1 MTTRAAQ
8 PLEIATDDFRKF
20 VSLVLQVALGFT
32 RDAGEMILG
41 RISHGDTSSYR
52 FIGQAFPTQTGTK
65 NHTATQVPGTMA
77 GIGATGCAALWRWR
91 RTSVRSMISA
101 VAAMTRA
108 LEFIKRNV

>member
-1 MTTRAAQ
+1 MTPRAAQ
-8 PLEIATDDFRKF
+8 SLEIAADDLSKF
-20 VSLVLQVALGFT
+20 VSLALEIALSFM

-41 RISHGDTSSYR
+41 HISHGDTSSYR
-52 FIGQAFPTQTGTK
+52 FMVQAFPTQTGTK

-108 LEFIKRNV
+108 L